1 MRVNAYA
8 APAAGE
14 PLALTTIERRNVGP
28 NDVLIEIQYV
38 GICHSDIHTVR
49 GHWGPQPFPVVPG
62 HEIVG
67 TVIDV
72 GAQVRKHKVGDRVG
86 VGCMVNS
93 CGECTNCRNGDEQ
106 HCLHGMVPTYAGI
119 DRDGTTTQGG
129 YSTHVVVD
137 ADYVL
142 SVPEGLDAAVA
153 APLLC
158 AGITT
163 YAPLRHRGAGPGK
176 EVAVVGLGG
185 LGHMAV
191 KIAHALGAEVTVLSQ
206 SLKKQE
212 DGLRLGA
219 DHYYATSD
227 PATFA
232 ELADRFDLIVNT
244 VSASIALDAYH
255 DLLAVDGT
263 LVNVGAPAEP
273 LSLHIMSLIRGR
285 RAIAG
290 SVIGG
295 ITLTQEMTSTSA
307 PSTTSA
313 PTSRSS
319 QPTRPTRHTSVCS
332 PPTCA
337 TASSSTPPHSP
348 KNAERLAEPHD
359 GEALARPTSHSG
371 RIHQRRPRR
380 HLIPTYDPSRSPN
393 AERSD
398 ARRSPCVWGRSP
410 DADPPPEESSLS
422 ERGRGQ
428 LARRQG
434 CRDDQRRASSRS
446 SRPSG

>member
-8 APAAGE
+8 APAADE
-14 PLALTTIERRNVGP
+14 PLAPIVIERRAVGS
-28 NDVLIEIQYV
+28 NDVLIQIEYA

-49 GHWGPQPFPVVPG
+49 GDWGPQPFPVVPG

-67 TVIDV
+67 VVTEV
-72 GAQVRKHKVGDRVG
+72 GADVTRHQVGDRVG

-93 CGECTNCRNGDEQ
+93 CGECTNCRRGDEQ
-106 HCLHGMVPTYAGI
+106 YCLNGMVGTYAAT

-142 SVPEGLDAAVA
+142 SVPEGIDPAAA

-163 YAPLRHRGAGPGK
+163 YAPLRRWGAGPGTK
-176 EVAVVGLGG
+176 VAIVGLGG

-227 PATFA
+227 PSTF
-232 ELADRFDLIVNT
+232 EQLDGRFDLIVNT
-244 VSASIALDAYH
+244 VSAPIDLDAYLG
-255 DLLAVDGT
+255 LLAVDGT

-273 LSLHIMSLIRGR
+273 LSLNVFSLIGAR
-285 RAIAG
+285 RSFAG
-290 SVIGG
+290 SMIGG
-295 ITLTQEMTSTSA
+295 IALTQEMLDF
-307 PSTTSA
+307 
-313 PTSRSS
+313 
-319 QPTRPTRHTSVCS
+319 
-332 PPTCA
+332 CA
-337 TASSSTPPHSP
+337 EHGIGAEVEVIAADKLNEAYERVLASDVRYRFVIDTAT
-348 KNAERLAEPHD
+348 L
-359 GEALARPTSHSG
+359 
-371 RIHQRRPRR
+371 
-380 HLIPTYDPSRSPN
+380 
-393 AERSD
+393 
-398 ARRSPCVWGRSP
+398 
-410 DADPPPEESSLS
+410 
-422 ERGRGQ
+422 
-428 LARRQG
+428 
-434 CRDDQRRASSRS
+434 
-446 SRPSG
+446 